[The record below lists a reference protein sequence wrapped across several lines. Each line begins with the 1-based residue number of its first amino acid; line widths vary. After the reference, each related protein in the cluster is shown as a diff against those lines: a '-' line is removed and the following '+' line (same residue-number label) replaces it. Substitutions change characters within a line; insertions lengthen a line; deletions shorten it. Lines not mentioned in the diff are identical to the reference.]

1 MTEEVEAKEDIT
13 TEAMIT
19 ETTEITETTTIETE
33 ETIEITETEM
43 VVTKTSVV
51 KIKDKDTKRRT
62 PKEMIEWINKIPPR
76 TLEVERER
84 IEIDHQEKSL
94 KLPISIWVN
103 NLKRTSKLS
112 FQLKSITNILMSK
125 KTKKRMIKRR
135 KRSQEDTISVFIESL
150 QKIMERKKQ

>member
-1 MTEEVEAKEDIT
+1 MTEEVEAVDIT

-19 ETTEITETTTIETE
+19 ETTEITETTIETE

-43 VVTKTSVV
+43 VAKTSVA
-51 KIKDKDTKRRT
+51 KNKDTKRRT

-76 TLEVERER
+76 ALEVEREK
-84 IEIDHQEKSL
+84 IERDHQEKSL
-94 KLPISIWVN
+94 KLPMKIWVN

-125 KTKKRMIKRR
+125 KMKKRKIRRR
-135 KRSQEDTISVFIESL
+135 KRSQEDTITVFIDVL